1 MSTQNALDAMLAQ
14 YEANNKPRF
23 EKSEPAKV
31 YDLKNYFTTYDLAD
45 TQDSATKEI
54 RLLPNPKGGSPLVE
68 FNGHTATVDGQK
80 KTFACLQHEKGQPCP
95 FCEARE
101 LLLSTGEASDK
112 ELAKKFNVKKMYIAK
127 IIDRNNEADGVKFW
141 RFNHDF
147 RKEGIFDKI
156 HGVVAGLKKFKD
168 ITHPEE
174 GRDLS
179 IMINRNQTRV
189 PVVSSIV
196 AQDSTPMSEDETQ
209 KALWLSDERTWED
222 VYSVKGYEY
231 LAIVV
236 KGGSPMWDKEEKCFV
251 DKNKVKEADA
261 ETEDARLDAELT
273 MQVENV
279 KSNVTPAADVAEDTS
294 SPAPEIGSEEDDD
307 LPF

>member
-31 YDLKNYFTTYDLAD
+31 YDLKNYFTTYDLP
-45 TQDSATKEI
+45 DSLDSMTKEI

-112 ELAKKFNVKKMYIAK
+112 EIAKKFNVKKMYIAK
-127 IIDRNNEADGVKFW
+127 VIDRNNEEDGVKFW

-156 HGVVAGLKKFKD
+156 HGVVAGLKKNKD

-196 AQDSTPMSEDETQ
+196 AQDSGTMTEDETK

-222 VYSVKGYEY
+222 VYSVRNYEY
-231 LAIVV
+231 LKIVV
-236 KGGSPMWDKEEKCFV
+236 GGGSPIWDKEEKCFV
-251 DKNKVKEADA
+251 DKNKVKETDDA
-261 ETEDARLDAELT
+261 TEDARLDAELA
-273 MQVENV
+273 MQVDNV
-279 KSNVTPAADVAEDTS
+279 KSDLTPAVDASTS
-294 SPAPEIGSEEDDD
+294 SDVTSEEDDD